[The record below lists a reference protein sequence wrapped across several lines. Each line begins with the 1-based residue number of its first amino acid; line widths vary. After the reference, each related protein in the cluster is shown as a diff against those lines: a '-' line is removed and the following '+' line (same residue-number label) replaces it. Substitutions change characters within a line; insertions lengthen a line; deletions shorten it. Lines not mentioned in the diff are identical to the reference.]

1 MPRSVR
7 WLDHKTPG
15 ISKGTRKG
23 WKYPE
28 LDTAGLC
35 VYRFLEGDIRQGKG
49 FFVTGLDAAIRN
61 ALERAN
67 RSDPRVRAKIY
78 QSARRALESGLE
90 KQGIDDPVTIAA
102 QRGRLE
108 RVIAAIEQ
116 EEELRLPPEPEDFDE
131 PEPEETY
138 PQAAPEPEPRHH
150 APQPSP
156 QPALAPFHPEPDV
169 SHNAP
174 PAADA
179 GWFDAPAVSTSA
191 SGISSANGQRRAP
204 PPAANDLSALGA
216 ADARPA
222 GGDRPHLADMLDL
235 PATPSAKPRRR
246 RGLFSRIF
254 MVSVVIAFIGIG
266 LGWALEAGLLGG
278 GTEDDTRQS
287 PAPRVAAED
296 FDGSDKPQTVGIQ
309 TGFSSEW
316 IELFTPQNISVLNA
330 RQNATIDPVDTST
343 GPAIQMTS
351 ISADDDGSV
360 TVTIPPAILR
370 AMAGKRSTVALTF
383 QSSSENNVQVSV
395 QCDFSTLGGCGR
407 HRFTV
412 SQEKT
417 DTLFQI
423 EFTRS
428 LTPNAPGKLIINPDL
443 AAKGNGINLYA
454 VRLLPGR

>member
-1 MPRSVR
+1 M
-7 WLDHKTPG
+7 
-15 ISKGTRKG
+15 
-23 WKYPE
+23 
-28 LDTAGLC
+28 
-35 VYRFLEGDIRQGKG
+35 
-49 FFVTGLDAAIRN
+49 TGLDAAIRN

-116 EEELRLPPEPEDFDE
+116 EEELRPAEEPDE
-131 PEPEETY
+131 PTPEETY
-138 PQAAPEPEPRHH
+138 PQAAPEPQPERP
-150 APQPSP
+150 APAR
-156 QPALAPFHPEPDV
+156 PAPAKPAYPEPEV
-169 SHNAP
+169 SHDAP
-174 PAADA
+174 PAADK
-179 GWFDAPAVSTSA
+179 GWFDAPAPGTS
-191 SGISSANGQRRAP
+191 RRTP
-204 PPAANDLSALGA
+204 PPVANDLSALGA
-216 ADARPA
+216 AEARPMA
-222 GGDRPHLADMLDL
+222 SGRSPLAASLDL
-235 PATPSAKPRRR
+235 PATPSAKPRRS
-246 RGLFSRIF
+246 RGVFSRIF
-254 MVSVVIAFIGIG
+254 MSSVAVAFVGIG
-266 LGWALEAGLLGG
+266 LWWAVDTGLLGG
-278 GTEDDTRQS
+278 GTADDAPQS
-287 PAPRVAAED
+287 PTPQVADED
-296 FDGSDKPQTVGIQ
+296 FDGTGKPQTVGIQ

-330 RQNATIDPVDTST
+330 RQNATIDPVETSA

-351 ISADDDGSV
+351 TSADDDGSV

-412 SQEKT
+412 AQEKT

>member
-1 MPRSVR
+1 
-7 WLDHKTPG
+7 
-15 ISKGTRKG
+15 
-23 WKYPE
+23 
-28 LDTAGLC
+28 
-35 VYRFLEGDIRQGKG
+35 LECYVRQGKG
-49 FFVTGLDAAIRN
+49 FYVTGLDAAIRN

-116 EEELRLPPEPEDFDE
+116 EEELRLPLEPEEFDE

-138 PQAAPEPEPRHH
+138 PEPAPEPEPRQH
-150 APQPSP
+150 APPPLPQ
-156 QPALAPFHPEPDV
+156 QPAPAPVYPEPEI
-169 SHNAP
+169 SHDAP
-174 PAADA
+174 PAADS
-179 GWFDAPAVSTSA
+179 GWFDAPAVSTS
-191 SGISSANGQRRAP
+191 SPSEPRRAP

-216 ADARPA
+216 ADGRPA
-222 GGDRPHLADMLDL
+222 MGDRPSLAASLDL
-235 PATPSAKPRRR
+235 PASPSAKPRRR

-278 GTEDDTRQS
+278 GTKDDTRQS

-351 ISADDDGSV
+351 TSADDDGSV

-383 QSSSENNVQVSV
+383 QSSSETNVQVSV

-423 EFTRS
+423 AFARS
-428 LTPNAPGKLIINPDL
+428 LTPNSPGKLIINPDL
-443 AAKGNGINLYA
+443 QAKGNGINLYA

>member
-1 MPRSVR
+1 M
-7 WLDHKTPG
+7 
-15 ISKGTRKG
+15 
-23 WKYPE
+23 
-28 LDTAGLC
+28 
-35 VYRFLEGDIRQGKG
+35 
-49 FFVTGLDAAIRN
+49 TGLDAAIRN

-116 EEELRLPPEPEDFDE
+116 EEELRLPPEPEEFDE

-138 PQAAPEPEPRHH
+138 PEAAPEPEPRHH
-150 APQPSP
+150 APLP
-156 QPALAPFHPEPDV
+156 QQQKPAPASVYPEPDLT
-169 SHNAP
+169 HDAP

-191 SGISSANGQRRAP
+191 SGPSSANGRRRAP

-222 GGDRPHLADMLDL
+222 GSDRPQLADMLDL

-278 GTEDDTRQS
+278 GAGDEAPQS
-287 PAPRVAAED
+287 PTPQVAAED
-296 FDGSDKPQTVGIQ
+296 SDATDKPQTVGIQ

-351 ISADDDGSV
+351 TSADDDGSV

-370 AMAGKRSTVALTF
+370 AMAGKRSTIALTF
-383 QSSSENNVQVSV
+383 QSSSETNVQVSV

-417 DTLFQI
+417 DTLFQVT
-423 EFTRS
+423 FARS
-428 LTPNAPGKLIINPDL
+428 LTPNSPGKLIINPDL
-443 AAKGNGINLYA
+443 QAKGNGINLYA